1 MRLPAAHLAVVDR
14 ARIRDSLLSP
24 EHLVGRHKA
33 SFFHA
38 LVTLKESDVRAVRD
52 EDLISVR
59 SLAHDAA

>member
-1 MRLPAAHLAVVDR
+1 M
-14 ARIRDSLLSP
+14 
-24 EHLVGRHKA
+24 GRHKA